1 MMLQEFLH
9 RPAVSRIRR
18 NHALEH
24 ATIHL
29 LSARYPRATLVG
41 RSDTGGFHLF
51 GDVPTEAVATSA
63 QEALARLNGGQRQL
77 AIHPNCGTNLLTAG
91 VLGGGAAFLSL
102 AGSSDSRRR
111 LERLPL
117 AVVATVIG
125 LLIAQPLGM
134 ALQRSITTQA
144 DPEGLRIVQ
153 VKTWRRGHTTFH
165 RVLTAG

>member
-1 MMLQEFLH
+1 MLQEFLH
-9 RPAVSRIRR
+9 RPTLSRIRR

-41 RSDTGGFHLF
+41 RSDAGGFHLF
-51 GDVPTEAVATSA
+51 ADVPMEAVADAA
-63 QEALARLNGGQRQL
+63 QEALARLSHGQHQL
-77 AIHPNCGTNLLTAG
+77 AIHPNCGTSFLTAG

-102 AGSSDSRRR
+102 AGRSAQRGR
-111 LERLPL
+111 LRRLPL
-117 AVVATVIG
+117 AVVATLIG
-125 LLIAQPLGM
+125 LLIAQPLGL

-144 DPEGLRIVQ
+144 DPEGLRLIE

-165 RVLTAG
+165 RIVTAG